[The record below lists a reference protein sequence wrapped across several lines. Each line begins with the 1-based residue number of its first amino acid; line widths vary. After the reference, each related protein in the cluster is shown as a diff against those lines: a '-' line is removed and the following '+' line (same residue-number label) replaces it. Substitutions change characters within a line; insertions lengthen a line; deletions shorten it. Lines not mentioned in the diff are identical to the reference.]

1 MISLFPRSLD
11 ADVTLTSVT
20 DTNLAQPTSQ
30 PTLSD
35 EQAEAFLDAY
45 SAAVV
50 SVAERVSPAV
60 VNIAVE
66 KDVTVE
72 GRQGRRVQ
80 TVPSG
85 GSGVVIAPDGYILTN
100 SHVVH
105 GARTLEVTL
114 ADGRTLPARLIGD
127 DPATDLA
134 VIQTTASGLLAAHL
148 GDSETLR
155 PGQLVIAIGNPLGF
169 QATVTAGVVS
179 ALGRS
184 LRSSTGRL
192 IENVIQTDAAL
203 NPGNS
208 GGPLVDSRGQVV
220 GINTAII
227 QGAQG
232 ICFAVPVNTAR
243 WVASKLMI
251 EGRIRR
257 AYLGVG
263 AESRP
268 IHVRVAREHG
278 LPSALAVGV
287 LSVADG
293 SPAANAGIQ
302 PRDVITHL
310 DGQPVGGVDDLQRFL
325 GRAEIGS
332 TLPVRLLRRYVPMEV
347 QVTLSHDEA

>member
-1 MISLFPRSLD
+1 MVIQSPFFPENVVSP
-11 ADVTLTSVT
+11 VSVT
-20 DTNLAQPTSQ
+20 DLPAEHIAAQT
-30 PTLSD
+30 TLTD

-45 SAAVV
+45 STAVV
-50 SVAERVSPAV
+50 TVAERVSPSV
-60 VNIAVE
+60 VNIAAE

-72 GRQGRRVQ
+72 DRRGRRVQ

-85 GSGVVIAPDGYILTN
+85 GSGVVIAPDGYILSN

-105 GARTLEVTL
+105 GARTLEVTMS
-114 ADGRTLPARLIGD
+114 DGRVLPARLIGD

-134 VIQTTASGLLAAHL
+134 VIQTTASGLPAAQL
-148 GDSETLR
+148 GDSDILR

-208 GGPLVDSRGQVV
+208 GGPLVDSRGRVV

-243 WVASKLMI
+243 WVAGMLMK

-257 AYLGVG
+257 AYLGISG
-263 AESRP
+263 ESRP

-287 LSVADG
+287 LSVAEG
-293 SPAANAGIQ
+293 SPAAIAGIE

-310 DGQPVGGVDDLQRFL
+310 DGLPLSGVDDLQRFL

-332 TLPVRLLRRYVPMEV
+332 TLPVRLLRRYAPMEV
-347 QVTLSHDEA
+347 AVTLSQYEG